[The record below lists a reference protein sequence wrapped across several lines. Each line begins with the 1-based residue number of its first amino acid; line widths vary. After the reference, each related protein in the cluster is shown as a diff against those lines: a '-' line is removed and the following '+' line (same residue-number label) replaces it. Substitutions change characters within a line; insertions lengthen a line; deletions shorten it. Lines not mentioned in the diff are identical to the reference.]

1 MARALP
7 VLLVA
12 CGGAA
17 GAVARFLVGDAFSS
31 RFGTGWP
38 YGTLFINVSGSFLIA
53 LFFGAGAQRTGL
65 EDGWRY
71 LFPIGFVGAYTTFST
86 YEFETQRLIELGRAP
101 AAALYVA
108 ASNLLGFGA
117 VLLGSAVGKRI

>member
-1 MARALP
+1 MARAMP
-7 VLLVA
+7 ILLVA

-17 GAVARFLVGDAFSS
+17 GAVARFLVGDAFSR

-38 YGTLFINVSGSFLIA
+38 YGTLFTNVSGSFLIA
-53 LFFGAGAQRTGL
+53 LFFGAAAERTAL
-65 EDGWRY
+65 DEGWRY

-86 YEFETQRLIELGRAP
+86 YELETQRLIQLGQAP

-108 ASNLLGFGA
+108 ASNLLGFAA
-117 VLLGSAVGKRI
+117 VLLGAALGRRI

>member
-1 MARALP
+1 MARVLP
-7 VLLVA
+7 LVLVA

-38 YGTLFINVSGSFLIA
+38 YGTLFINVSGSFLVA
-53 LFFGAGAQRTGL
+53 LFFGAAAQRTSL
-65 EDGWRY
+65 DESWRY

-86 YEFETQRLIELGRAP
+86 YEFEMHRLIQLGQAP
-101 AAALYVA
+101 AAALYLA
-108 ASNLLGFGA
+108 ASNLLGFAA
-117 VLLGSAVGKRI
+117 VMLGMALGRRF